1 MAMKITEC
9 PVNLDMMCL
18 KIIHLELSILMSN
31 IGLFYIHGNDVYRDE
46 LNTVRIVMFNFNATL
61 NGAEKNTFQRI

>member
-1 MAMKITEC
+1 
-9 PVNLDMMCL
+9 MMCL